1 MRDSKLVIHES
12 ELLFKVIAERSERT
26 SAMITTDLE
35 FSKWPEMFKNA
46 TLVAALVDRL
56 TYHSHILN
64 MNGESYRFPK
74 CAQKE
79 VVVFLRSKWLRNSQ
93 PHGSVFRNHS
103 GSKIHGHVV
112 HFFIDIHTFESIDRF
127 PTPKKTAFAV
137 LFCFCFIIP
146 KQER

>member
-1 MRDSKLVIHES
+1 MRDSKLVIHEL

-64 MNGESYRFPK
+64 MNGESYRFK
-74 CAQKE
+74 MRAKGS
-79 VVVFLRSKWLRNSQ
+79 RSFYGQ
-93 PHGSVFRNHS
+93 S
-103 GSKIHGHVV
+103 GSGVHGHVY
-112 HFFIDIHTFESIDRF
+112 FSLTFTLLN
-127 PTPKKTAFAV
+127 P
-137 LFCFCFIIP
+137 
-146 KQER
+146 

>member
-79 VVVFLRSKWLRNSQ
+79 VVVFYAQ
-93 PHGSVFRNHS
+93 S
-103 GSKIHGHVV
+103 GSEIHGRMAQ
-112 HFFIDIHTFESIDRF
+112 FFAITVAQKFTVMWFTFSLTF
-127 PTPKKTAFAV
+127 TLLNP
-137 LFCFCFIIP
+137 
-146 KQER
+146 

>member
-79 VVVFLRSKWLRNSQ
+79 VVVFYAQ
-93 PHGSVFRNHS
+93 S
-103 GSKIHGHVV
+103 GSEIHGHVV

-137 LFCFCFIIP
+137 LFCFYFIIP